1 MEGGALWRGMRKDL
15 TTVFLFKD
23 GAKVFGASTP
33 YKYDLHKVVVFRC
46 YRLHNVEV
54 KGGSKVDSTIE

>member
-1 MEGGALWRGMRKDL
+1 MRKDL